1 MAGLRQVFANGAW
14 FTLGSAFQ
22 ALVAFAANLVLV
34 RHLMPEQFGRFA
46 VIQAGAGL
54 VLSVL
59 SLRMGSVIIRM
70 PEAQLT
76 PSMRERLFSVLTME
90 AVACLAVLAI
100 WGAVSGMGQLMG
112 VVLMVSMVLNSW
124 TASNRAFYE
133 RGMDYRRLAAVETAV
148 HLGGHIFAVAL
159 VIAGMGAEVLY
170 LREMF
175 FVVVG
180 LLALARVGGLSWYRL
195 RWVSVAE
202 WRAVLRDVRGI
213 WLDSMLENV
222 HQRLVI
228 LVVNAVAGLAGAG
241 LFFQAQR
248 LAMVPHQFLM
258 PLVGRVA
265 GTWFGRTEDGHER
278 RSGRA
283 KFLMVL
289 TPMLVL
295 AAVLAWLLADPVVP
309 WLFGP
314 NWAPAAPL
322 LVSLAGLI
330 VFLSLFEVLRSYA
343 VASKLIRLLL
353 VARVM
358 QFAGLLLP
366 LAPVLWGG
374 ALGLEDLGHALS
386 WSYALGFASLWLV
399 LRRHERT

>member
-1 MAGLRQVFANGAW
+1 MAGLRQVFTSGAW

-46 VIQAGAGL
+46 VVQAGAGL

-59 SLRMGSVIIRM
+59 SLRMGAVIIRT
-70 PEAQLT
+70 PEVQMT
-76 PSMRERLFSVLTME
+76 RVMRERLFSVLTME
-90 AVACLAVLAI
+90 TVVCFAVLAA
-100 WGAVSGMGQLMG
+100 WGVISGMGQPMD
-112 VVLMVSMVLNSW
+112 VVLIGAMVLNSW
-124 TASNRAFYE
+124 TANNRAFYE
-133 RGMDYRRLAAVETAV
+133 RGMDYRRLAAVETSV
-148 HLGGHIFAVAL
+148 HLGGHVFAVAL
-159 VIAGMGAEVLY
+159 VIAGMGAQSLY

-175 FVVVG
+175 FAAMG
-180 LLALARVGGLSWYRL
+180 LLALARMGGLSWYRL
-195 RWVSVAE
+195 RWPSWAE

-213 WLDSMLENV
+213 WLDSMLENA

-228 LVVNAVAGLAGAG
+228 LLVNSVAGLAGAG

-248 LAMVPHQFLM
+248 LAVVPHQFLM
-258 PLVGRVA
+258 PLVSRVA

-283 KFLMVL
+283 KFLLLL

-295 AAVLAWLLADPVVP
+295 AALLAWLLADPVVP

-353 VARVM
+353 AARVM
-358 QFAGLLLP
+358 QFVGLLLP

-386 WSYALGFASLWLV
+386 WSYALAFASLWLV
-399 LRRHERT
+399 LRRHERI